1 MDFINNYWK
10 SFTSFFLLSCL
21 LIIIIIFSFAYSS
34 VCRLLTHRYAV
45 FLLISSCLLT
55 HRYAFCLLISSCL
68 SILFIYKVSD

>member
-55 HRYAFCLLISSCL
+55 HR
-68 SILFIYKVSD
+68 